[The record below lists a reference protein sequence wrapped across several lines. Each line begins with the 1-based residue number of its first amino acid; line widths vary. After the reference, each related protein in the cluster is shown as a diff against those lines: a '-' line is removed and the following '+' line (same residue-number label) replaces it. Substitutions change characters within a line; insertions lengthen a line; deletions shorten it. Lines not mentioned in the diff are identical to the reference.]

1 MGTLAFTAPLTAFG
15 HETFDHEQV
24 VVYQDPRSGLRA
36 VIALHSTALGPALG
50 GTRFHSY
57 ASDEDAV
64 ADVLNLSRGMS
75 YKNALL
81 GLDYGGGKAVIIGD
95 PARIR
100 SEELLLAY
108 GRCVASLEGRFITGC
123 DVGTTTDDMDVVA
136 RACPW
141 IPGRSSRTGG
151 AGDTSVLAAYGVF
164 QSMRAAAEHRWG
176 DASLDGK
183 LVGVAGVGKV
193 GRLLVGHLVEEGARV
208 MVTDVSTA
216 ALRATTGEF
225 PGISVA
231 EDTAAL
237 IRTPGMDVYAPCAL
251 GGALDQSTVP
261 AITAEVV
268 CGAANN
274 QLAYPEAEHDLAD
287 RGVLYVP
294 DYVANAGGA
303 IQVAGSLHGTEFI
316 RCRARTERIF
326 DTTLTVLRRA
336 DTEEILPGTAADRI
350 AEERIAT
357 AARARAPRGPVG
369 PGSPLATKPVD
380 DA

>member
-1 MGTLAFTAPLTAFG
+1 MSTLAFTAPLAAFG
-15 HETFDHEQV
+15 RETIDHEQV
-24 VVYQDPRSGLRA
+24 VVCQDSRSGLKA

-57 ASDEDAV
+57 ASDEHAVTDA
-64 ADVLNLSRGMS
+64 LNLSRGMS

-81 GLDYGGGKAVIIGD
+81 GFAYGGGKAVIIGD
-95 PARIR
+95 PARIK
-100 SEELLLAY
+100 SEDLLLAY
-108 GRCVASLEGRFITGC
+108 GRAVASLGGRFITGC
-123 DVGTTTDDMDVVA
+123 DVGTTTADMDVVA

-176 DASLDGK
+176 DASLGGK
-183 LVGVAGVGKV
+183 AVGVAGVGKV

-208 MVTDVSTA
+208 VVTDVDDA
-216 ALRATTGEF
+216 ALRAVTREF
-225 PGISVA
+225 PGITVA

-237 IRTPGMDVYAPCAL
+237 VRTSGMDIYAPCAM

-274 QLAYPEAEHDLAD
+274 QLAYPEAEYDLAD

-303 IQVAGSLHGTEFI
+303 IQVAGTLHGTDFS
-316 RCRARTERIF
+316 RCRERTERIF

-350 AEERIAT
+350 AEERIT
-357 AARARAPRGPVG
+357 AAAQARALRETAGPA
-369 PGSPLATKPVD
+369 SPLAPER
-380 DA
+380 AGEA